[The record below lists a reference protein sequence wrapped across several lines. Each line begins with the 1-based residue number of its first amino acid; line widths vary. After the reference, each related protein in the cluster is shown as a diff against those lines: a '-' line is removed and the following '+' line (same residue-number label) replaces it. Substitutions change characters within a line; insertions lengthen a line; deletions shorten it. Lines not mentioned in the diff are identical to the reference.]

1 MSYYMNEMN
10 NFGTIPN
17 EIVNKIFLYTSHPT
31 ADIIRKYMS
40 DNNGIKYTNLNL
52 IVDEFGLECIS
63 TSGYGDWFFITNELR
78 HFDWDLDDYDY
89 NTWNIYMFSWEMEYE
104 DIFPSNYMGPNYI
117 YILGE

>member
-1 MSYYMNEMN
+1 MN
-10 NFGTIPN
+10 G
-17 EIVNKIFLYTSHPT
+17 IFN
-31 ADIIRKYMS
+31 
-40 DNNGIKYTNLNL
+40 NNGIKYTNLNL
-52 IVDEFGLECIS
+52 IVQEFGLECIS